1 MKIVREEHED
11 FGVQENSS
19 LPKLDEPHVV
29 WFIFLAES
37 YSQYYDIS
45 MIIVLLGFW
54 IYTFIHTDLFRI
66 KILNLYFIRYSWR
79 LD

>member
-11 FGVQENSS
+11 IGVQENSS

-66 KILNLYFIRYSWR
+66 KILNLYFF
-79 LD
+79 